1 MTTTRRE
8 FVRTASLGGLALG
21 LGGVPAAFGMLQD
34 TRPAKKLNIL
44 ILGGTGFIGPAMV
57 ELAMKRGHTITLFNR
72 GKSNPHLFPDVE
84 KLVGDRDPEE
94 GEGLTAL
101 KDRDWDAAIDT
112 ASFIPRITGASAS
125 LLTDHIEH
133 YVFISSISAYK
144 DGSVHG
150 MTEDAEVGTIED
162 ETDEEWRKPGN
173 YGPLKVLCEKAAA
186 KAMDGRSTSIRP
198 GFIVGPRDKALVRFP
213 MWVMRVATRK
223 EIVAPGKA
231 SDPVQLI
238 DSRDLAAFT
247 LLCAEINIAGT
258 FNAVG
263 PRDRLSVGA
272 MVAGIKKGCGTD
284 PKVTWVPNEFI
295 EKWSEI
301 KKEESEKPNRM
312 HLVPCVSPDDEAKGY
327 ATVSNA
333 KAVAAGMT
341 FRSVADSARDSLKW
355 IKEGQDPKRTEQ
367 MQEYLDSGKEDNLLK
382 EWGERE
388 G

>member
-21 LGGVPAAFGMLQD
+21 IGGVTSAFGLLQD
-34 TRPAKKLNIL
+34 TRPTRKLNIL
-44 ILGGTGFIGPAMV
+44 ILGGTNFIGPPMV
-57 ELAMKRGHTITLFNR
+57 ELAIKLGHTITLFNR
-72 GKSNPHLFPDVE
+72 GKTNTHLFPDVD
-84 KLVGDRDPEE
+84 KLVGNRDPKQ
-94 GEGLTAL
+94 GEDLSAL
-101 KDRDWDAAIDT
+101 KGREWDAAIDT
-112 ASFIPRITGASAS
+112 ASFIPYVTGASAN
-125 LLTDHIEH
+125 LLADHIDH
-133 YVFISSISAYK
+133 YVFISSISVYK
-144 DGSVHG
+144 DGSING

-162 ETDEEWRKPGN
+162 ETRTDYRSEA
-173 YGPLKVLCEKAAA
+173 YGPLKALCERAAS

-198 GFIVGPRDKALVRFP
+198 GFIVGPRDKAWNRFP

-223 EIVAPGKA
+223 EIVAPGKP

-247 LLCAEINIAGT
+247 LLCAERKLAGI

-263 PRDRLSVGA
+263 PKDRLGVGA
-272 MVAGIKKGCGTD
+272 MVNGIMKGCETD
-284 PKVTWVPNEFI
+284 PEVRWVPNEFI
-295 EKWSEI
+295 EKWSEN
-301 KKEESEKPNRM
+301 KKEDSEKPNQM

-355 IKEGQDPKRTEQ
+355 IKEGQKPEATANIQK
-367 MQEYLDSGKEDNLLK
+367 YLDSGKEDNLLK
-382 EWGERE
+382 EWAKRQG
-388 G
+388 